1 MRVMLECG
9 FLPRFAP
16 VCPGLRRFAPD
27 LLSRFCS
34 QIRIFEGAI
43 LHDELSLSINILSIL
58 TVLRY
63 VNGQNSALLL
73 CHNNDRSGQAL
84 LQPRQ
89 Q

>member
-1 MRVMLECG
+1 MWIL
-9 FLPRFAP
+9 AP
-16 VCPGLRRFAPD
+16 VCARFA
-27 LLSRFCS
+27 FAVCS

-63 VNGQNSALLL
+63 VNGQHSALLL